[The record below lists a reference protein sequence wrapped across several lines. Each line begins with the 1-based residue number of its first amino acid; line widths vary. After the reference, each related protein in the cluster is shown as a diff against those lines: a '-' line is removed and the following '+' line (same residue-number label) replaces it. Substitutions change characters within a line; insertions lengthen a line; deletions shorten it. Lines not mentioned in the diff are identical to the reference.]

1 MLLLYKIK
9 IKIKIK
15 IFLSFLII
23 GLSSCSVISEELSC
37 KFSEIDCYRFD
48 YSSINNF
55 KDSVVEYSQ
64 EWSLSDPKNAL
75 TKITLKEGLSIN
87 SSIEA
92 ENLIIES
99 PESIYALG
107 IYIKNNQKPREW
119 LFVAE
124 QAYLRS
130 WNSLVR

>member
-1 MLLLYKIK
+1 MLFLYKFK
-9 IKIKIK
+9 YKVL
-15 IFLSFLII
+15 LSFLVIM
-23 GLSSCSVISEELSC
+23 LSSCSVISEELSC

-55 KDSVVEYSQ
+55 KDSVDEYSLQ
-64 EWSLSDPKNAL
+64 WSLSDPTNAL

-87 SSIEA
+87 SSVEA
-92 ENLIIES
+92 ENLILES
-99 PESIYALG
+99 PENIYALG

-130 WNSLVR
+130 WNSLDR

>member
-1 MLLLYKIK
+1 MLLFYKFKYKIL
-9 IKIKIK
+9 
-15 IFLSFLII
+15 LSFLVIA
-23 GLSSCSVISEELSC
+23 LSSCSVISEELSC

-48 YSSINNF
+48 YSSIDNF

-64 EWSLSDPKNAL
+64 QWSLSDPTNAL
-75 TKITLKEGLSIN
+75 TKITPKEGLSIN
-87 SSIEA
+87 SSVEA
-92 ENLIIES
+92 ENLILES

-130 WNSLVR
+130 WNSLGR

>member
-1 MLLLYKIK
+1 MLLFYKFKYKIL
-9 IKIKIK
+9 
-15 IFLSFLII
+15 LSFLVIA
-23 GLSSCSVISEELSC
+23 LSSCSVISEELSC
-37 KFSEIDCYRFD
+37 KFSEIDCYRLD
-48 YSSINNF
+48 YSSIDNF
-55 KDSVVEYSQ
+55 KGSVVEYSQ
-64 EWSLSDPKNAL
+64 QWSLSDPTNAL
-75 TKITLKEGLSIN
+75 TKITPKEELSIN
-87 SSIEA
+87 SSVEA
-92 ENLIIES
+92 ENLILES

>member
-1 MLLLYKIK
+1 MLLLYKFKYK
-9 IKIKIK
+9 IL
-15 IFLSFLII
+15 LSFLVIA
-23 GLSSCSVISEELSC
+23 LSSCSVISEELSC

-48 YSSINNF
+48 YSSIDNF
-55 KDSVVEYSQ
+55 KDSVDEYSLQ
-64 EWSLSDPKNAL
+64 WSLSDPTNDL
-75 TKITLKEGLSIN
+75 SKITPKEGLSIN
-87 SSIEA
+87 SSVEA
-92 ENLIIES
+92 ENLILES

-130 WNSLVR
+130 WNGLGR

>member
-1 MLLLYKIK
+1 MLLLYK

-55 KDSVVEYSQ
+55 KDSVVEYSHQ
-64 EWSLSDPKNAL
+64 WSLSDPSNAL
-75 TKITLKEGLSIN
+75 SKVTSKKELSIN
-87 SSIEA
+87 SSVEA
-92 ENLIIES
+92 ENLILES

-130 WNSLVR
+130 WNSLGR

>member
-1 MLLLYKIK
+1 MLYKIK

-15 IFLSFLII
+15 IFLCFLII

-64 EWSLSDPKNAL
+64 EWSLSGPKNAL

>member
-1 MLLLYKIK
+1 MLLFYKFKYKIL
-9 IKIKIK
+9 
-15 IFLSFLII
+15 LSFLVIA
-23 GLSSCSVISEELSC
+23 LSSCSVISEELSC

-48 YSSINNF
+48 YSSIDNF
-55 KDSVVEYSQ
+55 KDSVDEYSLQ
-64 EWSLSDPKNAL
+64 WSLSDPTNAL
-75 TKITLKEGLSIN
+75 TKITPKEGLSIN
-87 SSIEA
+87 SSVEA
-92 ENLIIES
+92 ENLILES

-130 WNSLVR
+130 WNSLGR

>member
-1 MLLLYKIK
+1 MLLLYKFKYK
-9 IKIKIK
+9 IL
-15 IFLSFLII
+15 LSFLVIA
-23 GLSSCSVISEELSC
+23 LSSCSVISEELSC

-48 YSSINNF
+48 YSSIDNF
-55 KDSVVEYSQ
+55 KDSVDEYSQ
-64 EWSLSDPKNAL
+64 QWSLSDPTNAL

-87 SSIEA
+87 SLVEA

-130 WNSLVR
+130 WNSLFR

>member
-1 MLLLYKIK
+1 MLLLYKFK
-9 IKIKIK
+9 YKVL
-15 IFLSFLII
+15 LSFLVIT
-23 GLSSCSVISEELSC
+23 LSSCSVISEELSC

-48 YSSINNF
+48 YSSIDNF
-55 KDSVVEYSQ
+55 KDSVDEHSQ
-64 EWSLSDPKNAL
+64 QWSLSDPKNAL
-75 TKITLKEGLSIN
+75 TKITPKEGLSIN
-87 SSIEA
+87 SSVEA
-92 ENLIIES
+92 ENLILES

>member
-1 MLLLYKIK
+1 MLLFYKFKYKIL
-9 IKIKIK
+9 
-15 IFLSFLII
+15 LSFLVIA
-23 GLSSCSVISEELSC
+23 LSSCSVIYEELSC

-48 YSSINNF
+48 YSSIDNF
-55 KDSVVEYSQ
+55 KDSVDEYSLQ
-64 EWSLSDPKNAL
+64 WSLSDPTNDL
-75 TKITLKEGLSIN
+75 SKITPKEALSIN
-87 SSIEA
+87 SSVEA
-92 ENLIIES
+92 ENLILES

-130 WNSLVR
+130 WNSLDR

>member
-1 MLLLYKIK
+1 MLLLYKFK
-9 IKIKIK
+9 YKVL
-15 IFLSFLII
+15 LSFLVIT
-23 GLSSCSVISEELSC
+23 LSSCSVISEELSC

-48 YSSINNF
+48 YSSIDNF
-55 KDSVVEYSQ
+55 KDSVDEYSLQ
-64 EWSLSDPKNAL
+64 WSLSDPTNAL
-75 TKITLKEGLSIN
+75 SKITPKEALSIN
-87 SSIEA
+87 SSVEA
-92 ENLIIES
+92 ENLILES

-119 LFVAE
+119 LYVAE

>member
-1 MLLLYKIK
+1 MLLFYKFKYKIL
-9 IKIKIK
+9 
-15 IFLSFLII
+15 LSFLVIA
-23 GLSSCSVISEELSC
+23 LSSCSVISEELSC

-48 YSSINNF
+48 YSSIDNF
-55 KDSVVEYSQ
+55 KDSVDEYSLQ
-64 EWSLSDPKNAL
+64 WSLSDPTNAL

-87 SSIEA
+87 SSVEA
-92 ENLIIES
+92 ENLILES

-130 WNSLVR
+130 WNGLSR

>member
-1 MLLLYKIK
+1 MLLLY
-9 IKIKIK
+9 KIKIK

-48 YSSINNF
+48 YSSIDNF
-55 KDSVVEYSQ
+55 KDSVDEYSHQ
-64 EWSLSDPKNAL
+64 WSLSDPTNAL

-87 SSIEA
+87 SSVEA

-119 LFVAE
+119 LYNAE

>member
-1 MLLLYKIK
+1 MLLFYKFKYKIL
-9 IKIKIK
+9 
-15 IFLSFLII
+15 LSFLVIA
-23 GLSSCSVISEELSC
+23 LSSCSVISEELSC

-55 KDSVVEYSQ
+55 KDSVDEYSLQ
-64 EWSLSDPKNAL
+64 WSLSDPTNAL
-75 TKITLKEGLSIN
+75 TKITPKEGLSIN
-87 SSIEA
+87 SSVEA
-92 ENLIIES
+92 ENLILES

-130 WNSLVR
+130 WNSLDR

>member
-1 MLLLYKIK
+1 MLLLYKFKYK
-9 IKIKIK
+9 IL
-15 IFLSFLII
+15 LSFLVIA
-23 GLSSCSVISEELSC
+23 LSSCSVISEELSC
-37 KFSEIDCYRFD
+37 KFSEIDCYRLD
-48 YSSINNF
+48 YSSIDNF
-55 KDSVVEYSQ
+55 KDSVDEYSQ
-64 EWSLSDPKNAL
+64 QWSLSDPTNAL
-75 TKITLKEGLSIN
+75 TKITPKEELSIN
-87 SSIEA
+87 SSVEA
-92 ENLIIES
+92 ENLILES

>member
-87 SSIEA
+87 SSVEA
-92 ENLIIES
+92 ENLILDS

-107 IYIKNNQKPREW
+107 VYIKNNQKPREW

-130 WNSLVR
+130 WNSLGR

>member
-1 MLLLYKIK
+1 MLLFYKFKHK
-9 IKIKIK
+9 IL
-15 IFLSFLII
+15 LSFLVIA
-23 GLSSCSVISEELSC
+23 LSSCSVISEELSC

-48 YSSINNF
+48 YTSVDSFN
-55 KDSVVEYSQ
+55 DSVLKYSEQ
-64 EWSLSDPKNAL
+64 WSLSAPTNAL
-75 TKITLKEGLSIN
+75 IKITPKEKLSI
-87 SSIEA
+87 SSSVEA
-92 ENLIIES
+92 ENLILES

-130 WNSLVR
+130 WNSLGR